1 MVIPGVVIMS
11 AEACARGACA
21 RLAGVECAPNNRV
34 ATNRVATT
42 ASIVASTA
50 VAAWKGGFQT
60 MKNSMMVVVCSLV
73 MVSSDVW
80 AGPAERGAPVCE
92 LVEAGFVELDGMLD
106 DWSGIK
112 LVRVGGPN
120 RNGSFSLR
128 CAYDHDRL
136 YVAVDVRDQD
146 VVRQPGKAGAED
158 RLTLAL
164 SATGGAEAVLEV
176 FPGVDGID
184 PRRRWK
190 GKALGASDAVTVED
204 TLQEHG
210 WSMEVAVPL
219 RQIAGLGKGA
229 PGVRA
234 RVSYR
239 DPDRRGKGSPAQ
251 FEGTLVFRAG
261 AEAFKGFL
269 GAVKLAPGSIRLDA
283 TADFDGTPGVE
294 RVVAG
299 GLALGIITDGFA
311 YMTLPVTAPG
321 DVRRVEA
328 VDLRGD
334 GTMSIVTE
342 LRQHG
347 NGGSRDLLVV
357 WGLASHDRF
366 ERVLAVEVRKE
377 LAGKK
382 MRNRWSLAPRAGG
395 RGQDIVIEVGPDDA
409 VGWNANNYL
418 EAPAAD
424 VHVIL
429 KPWGEQTRARFS
441 FEGNVAVAVDADEPP
456 ARKSGGKRRR

>member
-1 MVIPGVVIMS
+1 
-11 AEACARGACA
+11 
-21 RLAGVECAPNNRV
+21 
-34 ATNRVATT
+34 
-42 ASIVASTA
+42 
-50 VAAWKGGFQT
+50 
-60 MKNSMMVVVCSLV
+60 MKNSMMVVACSLV
-73 MVSSDVW
+73 TASGVVW

-92 LVEAGFVELDGMLD
+92 LVEAGFVEVDGMLD

-112 LVRVGGPN
+112 LVRVGGLS
-120 RNGSFSLR
+120 RNASFSLR

-146 VVRQPGKAGAED
+146 VVRQSGKAGDED
-158 RLTLAL
+158 RLTLEL
-164 SATGGAEAVLEV
+164 SAAGGAAAVLEV
-176 FPGVDGID
+176 SPGVDGIE

-190 GKALGASDAVTVED
+190 GKALRASDAVAVED
-204 TLQEHG
+204 TLQQHG

-234 RVSYR
+234 RVAYR
-239 DPDRRGKGSPAQ
+239 DPDRSGKGSPAS

-269 GAVKLAPGSIRLDA
+269 SALKLAPGSIRLDA

-299 GLALGIITDGFA
+299 GSALGVITDSFA
-311 YMTLPVTAPG
+311 YMTLPVAAPG
-321 DVRRVEA
+321 DVRWVEA

-357 WGLASHDRF
+357 WGLATQDRF
-366 ERVLAVEVRKE
+366 ERVLAVEVRKQMG
-377 LAGKK
+377 GKK

-395 RGQDIVIEVGPDDA
+395 RGQDIVVEVGPED
-409 VGWNANNYL
+409 VIGWNQNNYL

-424 VHVIL
+424 VQAIL
-429 KPWGEQTRARFS
+429 KPWDEQTSARFA
-441 FEGNVAVAVDADEPP
+441 FEGNVAIPVDVEAAP
-456 ARKSGGKRRR
+456 ARKPGASRRR